1 MKHLIAAAS
10 LALVATA
17 VHAEEGMWTLDNLPM
32 KQMQQAYG
40 FTPAPDW
47 IARVQGAS
55 LRLAQGCSGS
65 FVSADGLVMTNHH
78 CANAC
83 LSQLSDAGHNYMQAG
98 YSAAKREEE
107 PRCPDLELNQ
117 LDSITDVTPAMGEA
131 TKGKT
136 GSDYVRAQ
144 RAASSKIETDCVAG
158 DAATWRC
165 DVVSLYQGGRY
176 ALYKYRRTQDVRLVF
191 APSQD
196 IAFFGGDPDNFNFP
210 RYDLDLTFLRAY
222 ADGKPLHPTYFPFSA
237 NGPKAGELVFTEG
250 NPGSTSRDETVAQLT
265 TLRDAT
271 LPRVRTLYSTLDGVL
286 WEYSRRGPEQAKQ
299 AQDAVFGV
307 ENTLKVFEGWQGTL
321 ADPAMFERKRDAEAA
336 LKAWVDA
343 DPARKS
349 DYGDP
354 WSAIA
359 AAETRDRQLSP
370 RYAMVEG
377 RRGRAAGFDS
387 VLFARARTLVRA
399 AAERARPDADRLPEY
414 RDANLPALQ
423 QSLFSAAPIYPEF
436 ERTTLAFSL
445 TALRQ
450 TLGAD
455 DAFVHQV
462 LGQASPEQLADRLV
476 GGTKLADPAQRRTL
490 WDGGAAAIA
499 ASTDPMVVLARDVDP
514 AARAVRKQHEDEVE
528 AVLAKN
534 SETIA
539 RARFARDGTSNYPDA
554 TFSPRISYGTVKGW
568 TEDDGREV
576 APFTDMA
583 GLYARATG
591 SDPFRL
597 PQDWLD
603 AKGRLDPHTPF
614 DFATTN
620 DIIGGN
626 SGSPVVDRDAH
637 VVGLIFDGNIHS
649 LGGDFAY
656 DPRQNRAVA
665 VDTAAILAALRQVYR
680 NDALADELTAWTR
693 KPGQ

>member
-1 MKHLIAAAS
+1 MKHLIAAAGF
-10 LALVATA
+10 ALVATA
-17 VHAEEGMWTLDNLPM
+17 AHADEGMWTLDNLPA
-32 KQMQQAYG
+32 KQMQERYG
-40 FTPAPDW
+40 FTPTAEW
-47 IARVQGAS
+47 IAKVQGAS

-98 YSAAKREEE
+98 YSAAKREDE

-117 LDSITDVTPAMGEA
+117 LDSIADVTPAMADA
-131 TKGKT
+131 TKGKA
-136 GSDYVRAQ
+136 GADYVTAQ
-144 RAASSKIETDCVAG
+144 RAASSRIETDCVAG

-165 DVVSLYQGGRY
+165 DVVSLYHGGRY
-176 ALYKYRRTQDVRLVF
+176 ALYKYRRVQDVRLVF

-222 ADGKPLHPTYFPFSA
+222 ADGKPLHPTYFPFSPD
-237 NGPKAGELVFTEG
+237 GPKEGELVFTEG

-271 LPRVRTLYSTLDGVL
+271 LPRIRTLYSTLDGVL
-286 WEYSRRGPEQAKQ
+286 WEYSRRGAEQAKE
-299 AQDAVFGV
+299 AQDELFGV

-321 ADPAMFERKRDAEAA
+321 ADPALFERKRAAEAA

-343 DPARKS
+343 DPARHA

-354 WSAIA
+354 WAAIA
-359 AAETRDRQLSP
+359 AAELRDRQLAP
-370 RYAMVEG
+370 RFSMIEG
-377 RRGRAAGFDS
+377 RRGRAAGFQS
-387 VLFARARTLVRA
+387 ELFGHARTLVRA
-399 AAERARPDADRLPEY
+399 AAERAKPDADRLPEF

-423 QSLFSAAPIYPEF
+423 QSLFSEAPVYPEF

-450 TLGAD
+450 ALGAD

-462 LGQASPEQLADRLV
+462 LGDASPEQRADGLV
-476 GGTKLADPAQRRTL
+476 DGTKLADVAVRHAL
-490 WDGGAAAIA
+490 WDGGAAAVA

-534 SETIA
+534 SETVA
-539 RARFARDGTSNYPDA
+539 RARFARDGTANYPDA
-554 TFSPRISYGTVKGW
+554 TFSPRISFGTVKGW
-568 TEDDGREV
+568 TEDDGREIP
-576 APFTDMA
+576 AFTDMA
-583 GLYARATG
+583 GLYRRATG
-591 SDPFRL
+591 ADPFKL

-603 AKGRLDPHTPF
+603 AKARLDPRTPF

-626 SGSPVVDRDAH
+626 SGSPVVDGEGHA
-637 VVGLIFDGNIHS
+637 VGLIFDGNIHS

-656 DPRQNRAVA
+656 DGRQNRAVA